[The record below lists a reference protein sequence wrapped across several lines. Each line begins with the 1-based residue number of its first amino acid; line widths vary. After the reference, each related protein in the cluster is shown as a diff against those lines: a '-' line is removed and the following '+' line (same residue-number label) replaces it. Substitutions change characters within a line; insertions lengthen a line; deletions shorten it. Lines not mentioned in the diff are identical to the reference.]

1 VLIWM
6 VILVVGSVTDVEV
19 ESVPVVVFGLN
30 PVFGAG
36 GASGGGFWRG
46 VFDSMSG
53 ASLVSLSLFG
63 LDSDVLES
71 FGAGAGLLNGALAD
85 GVGATLPPVPP
96 SVSPWITDVVWESDV
111 A

>member
-19 ESVPVVVFGLN
+19 ESVPVVVFRLD
-30 PVFGAG
+30 PVFVTGAASEG
-36 GASGGGFWRG
+36 GPWRG
-46 VFDSMSG
+46 VCDSMSG
-53 ASLVSLSLFG
+53 ASLVSLGLFG
-63 LDSDVLES
+63 PDSDVLES

-85 GVGATLPPVPP
+85 GVGVTLPPVPP